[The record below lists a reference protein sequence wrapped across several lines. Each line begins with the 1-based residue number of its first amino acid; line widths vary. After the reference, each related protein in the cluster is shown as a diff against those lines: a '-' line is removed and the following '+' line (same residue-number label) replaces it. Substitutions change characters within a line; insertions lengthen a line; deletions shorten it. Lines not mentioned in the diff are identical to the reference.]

1 MVTLFSAFMSSSR
14 VKTRRKVACEAERST
29 AGCLAGAAAL
39 IAACFLAT
47 GVFAADFL
55 APGFL
60 AANFL
65 AAGFLADADAR
76 GFVRVGLDVVRV
88 SVSFQA
94 KPGCKP
100 DADRR

>member
-1 MVTLFSAFMSSSR
+1 M
-14 VKTRRKVACEAERST
+14 RRKVSCEAERST
-29 AGCLAGAAAL
+29 AGCLVGIAAL
-39 IAACFLAT
+39 IAAGFLAA
-47 GVFAADFL
+47 GFFAADFW

-65 AAGFLADADAR
+65 AAGFLADADAE

-94 KPGCKP
+94 KPGCEP

>member
-1 MVTLFSAFMSSSR
+1 M
-14 VKTRRKVACEAERST
+14 RRKVACEAERST
-29 AGCLAGAAAL
+29 AGFLAGAAAL
-39 IAACFLAT
+39 ASGLRAACFLPT
-47 GVFAADFL
+47 GPFANAFFAA
-55 APGFL
+55 GFL

-94 KPGCKP
+94 KPGFEP
-100 DADRR
+100 DAYRR